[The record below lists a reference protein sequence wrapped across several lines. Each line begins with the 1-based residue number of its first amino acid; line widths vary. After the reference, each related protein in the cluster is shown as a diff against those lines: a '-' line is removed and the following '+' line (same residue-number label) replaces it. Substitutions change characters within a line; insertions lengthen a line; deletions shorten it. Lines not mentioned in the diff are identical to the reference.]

1 MNLEYGVRKETE
13 GDFLEVKLGETK
25 VNYNEVF
32 VLMACLIGTW

>member
-1 MNLEYGVRKETE
+1 MNVEYEVRRETKR
-13 GDFLEVKLGETK
+13 DFFEVKLGETK